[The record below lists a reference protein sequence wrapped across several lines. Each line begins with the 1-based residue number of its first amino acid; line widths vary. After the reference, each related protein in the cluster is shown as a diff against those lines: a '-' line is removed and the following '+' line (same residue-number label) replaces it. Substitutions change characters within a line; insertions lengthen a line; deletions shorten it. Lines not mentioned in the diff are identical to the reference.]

1 MKISQSGPVSLVPLD
16 EADLQTR
23 LSYPSLAW
31 YVVAH
36 VVALT
41 LGYSFASKPAVGFAI
56 GSHFILGCAITLGAH
71 RYFSHQT
78 FVAPRWLQFWMA
90 LAYTLSF
97 DRCGQGLIS
106 WAAAHKFHHAHSD
119 RDLDPHS
126 PAHGFWH
133 SFCGHHLRRCRN
145 FYDFEKYSRYCPE
158 LVNDPML
165 VWFDRPRNIWGL
177 QAVFA
182 AALFVMGGLLWG
194 AGGFDWWMAT
204 SFLVWGIFVRYC
216 ITQTLHS
223 LLDTLNHGTPPMHKL
238 PDTYGTNTRSKN
250 NFLLWPFHI
259 GNEMWHN
266 VHHAFP
272 RAANNGGRWYRWD
285 FDSLI
290 MKVLESTRIIN
301 GCKWLTEDDL
311 ARRRR
316 RTAETRPSPSDAP
329 VAS

>member
-1 MKISQSGPVSLVPLD
+1 
-16 EADLQTR
+16 
-23 LSYPSLAW
+23 
-31 YVVAH
+31 
-36 VVALT
+36 
-41 LGYSFASKPAVGFAI
+41 
-56 GSHFILGCAITLGAH
+56 
-71 RYFSHQT
+71 
-78 FVAPRWLQFWMA
+78 
-90 LAYTLSF
+90 
-97 DRCGQGLIS
+97 
-106 WAAAHKFHHAHSD
+106 
-119 RDLDPHS
+119 
-126 PAHGFWH
+126 
-133 SFCGHHLRRCRN
+133 
-145 FYDFEKYSRYCPE
+145 
-158 LVNDPML
+158 ML